1 MTYWLFEGNP
11 KYYRIIDGIGDFEQM
26 PWLATRYAKEM
37 AAGDGVLREEI
48 RGSIRDICDRRNHR
62 TTQGYR

>member
-37 AAGDGVLREEI
+37 AAGDGVLP
-48 RGSIRDICDRRNHR
+48 GSLCWPRSALRVRAAMGLAGD
-62 TTQGYR
+62 